1 MTAPAGVGPVL
12 LEPVLIG
19 YPWGD
24 PDTIPRLLGRR
35 PDGRPVAELW
45 IGAEGVPVLVK
56 VLAVAAPLSLQLHP
70 DDESAARGHAAGLAG
85 FTAPYGKP
93 ELLLAISPFLS
104 LSGLRPAADS
114 LAVLAGLGLD
124 HRAAPALRPALGP
137 VLDALH
143 AGDPAAALAAA
154 LTAGEQLADAVSAA
168 LGHDRSPGLELA
180 RRVAVVHAGDPA
192 LAATLLLRP
201 HRLEPGEALWCPPGC
216 PHVHVSGC
224 GVEVQTDADTTLRA
238 GLTAKPRDAA
248 TFLAN
253 LRTLPPERPEPVRVG
268 HRAGRHGTG
277 RPAAA
282 RGGARRGR
290 GAGPAARTLGAAVPA
305 RSRQRRGRGRRGQA
319 RGGQRG
325 VRRSRCRA
333 RTRGRARAGLPRVYP
348 GTRSHAL
355 NPCPAHTKDAHDC
368 RPQGRRPDPR

>member
-1 MTAPAGVGPVL
+1 MSAPAGVGPVL

-70 DDESAARGHAAGLAG
+70 DDESAALGHAAGLAG

-93 ELLLAISPFLS
+93 ELLLAVSPFLS
-104 LSGLRPAADS
+104 LSGLRPAAES

-124 HRAAPALRPALGP
+124 RRAAPALRPVLAP

-154 LTAGEQLADAVSAA
+154 LTAGEVLAGAVVAA
-168 LGHDRSPGLELA
+168 LARDRSPGLELV
-180 RRVAVVHAGDPA
+180 RRVAAVHAGDPA

-201 HRLEPGEALWCPPGC
+201 HRLEPGETLWCPPGC

-238 GLTAKPRDAA
+238 GLTTKPRDPA

-253 LRTLPPERPEPVRVG
+253 LRALPPERPEPVRVG
-268 HRAGRHGTG
+268 AEQVVTAPDGRLRLGVVPDGGGVLDPLPEPSVLLCLRGPASVEVAGDEARLEAGSG
-277 RPAAA
+277 AFVAA
-282 RGGARRGR
+282 
-290 GAGPAARTLGAAVPA
+290 GAGPVRVAGRGPVFRASTLGRVPM
-305 RSRQRRGRGRRGQA
+305 
-319 RGGQRG
+319 
-325 VRRSRCRA
+325 
-333 RTRGRARAGLPRVYP
+333 P
-348 GTRSHAL
+348 
-355 NPCPAHTKDAHDC
+355 
-368 RPQGRRPDPR
+368 